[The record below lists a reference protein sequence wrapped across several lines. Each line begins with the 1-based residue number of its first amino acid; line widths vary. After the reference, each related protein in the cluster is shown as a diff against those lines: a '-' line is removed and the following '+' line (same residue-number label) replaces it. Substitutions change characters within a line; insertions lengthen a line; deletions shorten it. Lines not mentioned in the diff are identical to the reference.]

1 MSPPHVPTERS
12 RKTVLT
18 LRAYGAKHEDIA
30 TVLDCSADT
39 LTRHYRTE
47 LERGLIDA
55 NAKVAEN
62 LFRIATSNEKTAV
75 AAAIFWLKCR
85 AKWRSSEVDDV
96 LGELETLRTKLM
108 EAEER
113 LSRLGTP
120 RLVG

>member
-1 MSPPHVPTERS
+1 MIAHVPTDRS
-12 RKTVLT
+12 RKTVLA

-30 TVLDCSADT
+30 TVLDISADT
-39 LTRHYRTE
+39 LVRHYKIE

-96 LGELETLRTKLM
+96 LKELDTLRSKLI